1 MRTFSQQSMNTSGGT
16 PSERRSQPRR
26 NLTALAY
33 VTIGDNNGGIVSNIS
48 ETGMAFTA
56 AEPILGKF
64 ISRLVFEIPVIN
76 RTVEA
81 QAQIVWIAESKKAA
95 GVRFMAMPEEARTE
109 IANWVFSRGFK
120 GSLNNLTPS
129 PASRVPTE
137 APAPRPAVPPPAGS
151 ASISPH
157 STSPLRQT
165 NLPASPPPAKK
176 HGADET
182 ADFDRMFPSEHESTT
197 WRPVTT
203 EIVPEEVSVEQVY
216 RDLAPKVEPDLRQ
229 NAQSPEVAPPSQS
242 TQPTPFPV
250 FGFESTRPKKANRG
264 VSVDQ
269 SDVSTSPPLRLTPLP
284 AVFQPAIDQSFS
296 RMLESQSTPFFT
308 EPPASKWWLAA
319 VAVAVC
325 FMLGFAIQPNFL
337 HELAGMRGARDR
349 LFGSNSKP
357 QSSQNKNAVSVSQ
370 SPSPA
375 PASTAPAN
383 PQPEAAPEPPAGAM
397 NKSAAPGAV
406 ANQHVPKAG
415 KSGAGSEE
423 SASGA
428 APYRS
433 SSTPAKN
440 GHSSQSAPSTSEL
453 AQARP
458 SRQLRERSQAINT
471 DIDSEA
477 NPGQSS
483 TSSEPPARAGAEST
497 TATATPSAQPSS
509 NGSTPE
515 SLAAAT
521 AGAPATI
528 SPSSVPKPTSSV
540 PLPAATPP
548 ATAPSAHAVT
558 PAPPPSFFPVV
569 APGAGNVPRLMLLPE
584 EKVIDTAMVKI
595 HTRQFV
601 FVPAQPGPES
611 SHQPEKLQIG
621 ERISKLAPAYPSAAA
636 QKGMGGTVQLR
647 ATISKD
653 GTVENVKAL
662 HGPELL
668 IPAAIEAVRQWRYQ
682 PTLLDRQPIELQED
696 FTVEFRPLGAQARD

>member
-95 GVRFMAMPEEARTE
+95 GVRFMAMPEETRTE

-120 GSLNNLTPS
+120 GSLNRPTPS

-157 STSPLRQT
+157 STSPPRQT
-165 NLPASPPPAKK
+165 NLPASPPPANNDR
-176 HGADET
+176 ADET

-197 WRPVTT
+197 WRPITT

-216 RDLAPKVEPDLRQ
+216 GDLAPKVEPDLRQ
-229 NAQSPEVAPPSQS
+229 NAQSPELAPPSQS
-242 TQPTPFPV
+242 TQPAPFPV

-264 VSVDQ
+264 VSVDP
-269 SDVSTSPPLRLTPLP
+269 SDVRTSPPLRLTPLP

-357 QSSQNKNAVSVSQ
+357 QSPQNKNAVSVSQ

-397 NKSAAPGAV
+397 NKSAAPGAM
-406 ANQHVPKAG
+406 ANQHVPNGG

-423 SASGA
+423 SASSA
-428 APYRS
+428 APFRS

-453 AQARP
+453 ALARP
-458 SRQLRERSQAINT
+458 SRQLRERSQAINP
-471 DIDSEA
+471 DLDSEA

-483 TSSEPPARAGAEST
+483 TSSEPPARAGAGST

-515 SLAAAT
+515 SLAEAT
-521 AGAPATI
+521 TGAPATI
-528 SPSSVPKPTSSV
+528 SPSSVPKPTSSA
-540 PLPAATPP
+540 PLPAATPQR
-548 ATAPSAHAVT
+548 
-558 PAPPPSFFPVV
+558 
-569 APGAGNVPRLMLLPE
+569 RLHPL
-584 EKVIDTAMVKI
+584 
-595 HTRQFV
+595 TR
-601 FVPAQPGPES
+601 
-611 SHQPEKLQIG
+611 
-621 ERISKLAPAYPSAAA
+621 
-636 QKGMGGTVQLR
+636 
-647 ATISKD
+647 
-653 GTVENVKAL
+653 
-662 HGPELL
+662 
-668 IPAAIEAVRQWRYQ
+668 
-682 PTLLDRQPIELQED
+682 
-696 FTVEFRPLGAQARD
+696 